1 MALFCCQSLLKTV
14 VKTMDQGKGDEE
26 DLAARYFEFA
36 PQQFLTL
43 SNEETDG
50 MASTEAAAA
59 ASVLNI
65 MGVAARAMIGE
76 EDEEMPDAEETP
88 VWGGSSPR
96 KTPNKSRDFSGTH
109 KKLVEQYFSGDRQA
123 FTMKLTL
130 TLSLEE
136 LSLSLS
142 LLIS

>member
-1 MALFCCQSLLKTV
+1 

-36 PQQFLTL
+36 QQFLTL

-96 KTPNKSRDFSGTH
+96 KLQTRAGTSVGH
-109 KKLVEQYFSGDRQA
+109 TRSSSSNIFQETGKHLQ
-123 FTMKLTL
+123 
-130 TLSLEE
+130 
-136 LSLSLS
+136 
-142 LLIS
+142 

>member
-1 MALFCCQSLLKTV
+1 
-14 VKTMDQGKGDEE
+14 MDQGKGDEE

-36 PQQFLTL
+36 QQFLTL

-65 MGVAARAMIGE
+65 MGVAARAIGE
-76 EDEEMPDAEETP
+76 EDEEMSDAEETP
-88 VWGGSSPR
+88 VWGGSSPG
-96 KTPNKSRDFSGTH
+96 KTPNKSRDFSGAH
-109 KKLVEQYFSGDRQA
+109 KKLVEQYFSGEASIYNEVD
-123 FTMKLTL
+123 TD
-130 TLSLEE
+130 S

-142 LLIS
+142 RSLDRSLDSIDRSLSAMYYV